1 MKKPKN
7 YDKIKPFNTYWVELD
22 GEMYETRARS
32 PEEANVRARNQAG
45 LAGSYEWH
53 EVETNS
59 VEIAHTKI
67 IDNRE
72 EIKC

>member
-7 YDKIKPFNTYWVELD
+7 YDKVKTWDNYWVTID
-22 GEMYETRARS
+22 GVVHSIRATS
-32 PEEANVRARNQAG
+32 PEQAESWVKYNMG
-45 LAGSYEWH
+45 LADNYEWH